1 MAPER
6 RAMGTA
12 GHYRLAG
19 VVIESD
25 VPLFED
31 ARVAAGAADCRI
43 ERLPDDVVLPPLAPA
58 GDGEITVCRSGD
70 TVVLGVPPGARFEIS
85 ATGDRIRYRLPEGIP
100 EVTLRH
106 LLLDQAVPRALT
118 LRGLLVFHASA
129 VETPWGA
136 VGFLGASGTGKSTL
150 AAALAR
156 EGWPHLSDDSLV
168 LEPRPGEPSAI
179 ARASYRGIRLWPE
192 GAHRLGSAGDGA
204 PVAHFNS
211 KRLFGPADVP
221 GVAFAPGCAPLAR
234 LYALAAPEDSDGTVR
249 VEELGPREALIN
261 LVRHSFRLGLLEP
274 AVIERDLDRLCRAIP
289 TRLCRTLHYPREHA
303 RLDEVRRVLTADL
316 VGEPGRAAGD

>member
-1 MAPER
+1 
-6 RAMGTA
+6 MGTA
-12 GHYRLAG
+12 GHYRLSG

-43 ERLPDDVVLPPLAPA
+43 ERLPDDVVLPPLATA
-58 GDGEITVCRSGD
+58 EDGEIAVCRSGD
-70 TVVLGVPPGARFEIS
+70 ALVLGVPPGALFEIS
-85 ATGDRIRYRLPEGIP
+85 AAGDRIRYRLPDGIP

-118 LRGLLVFHASA
+118 LRGLLVLHASA
-129 VETPWGA
+129 VATPWGA
-136 VGFLGASGTGKSTL
+136 IGFLGASGTGKSTL

-168 LEPRPGEPSAI
+168 LEPRPGEPSAV

-192 GAHRLGSAGDGA
+192 GARRLGSEQGGVA
-204 PVAHFNS
+204 VAHFNS
-211 KRLFGPADVP
+211 KRLLGPADAP
-221 GVAFAPGCAPLAR
+221 GVAFASGGAPLAR
-234 LYALAAPEDSDGTVR
+234 LYALVAPEEGDGTIR
-249 VEELGPREALIN
+249 VEELGPREALIT

-274 AVIERDLDRLCRAIP
+274 AVIERDLDRVRRAIP
-289 TRLCRTLHYPREHA
+289 TRFCRTLHYPRDHA
-303 RLDEVRRVLTADL
+303 RLDDVRRALAADL
-316 VGEPGRAAGD
+316 AGEPGRRAGD

>member
-1 MAPER
+1 
-6 RAMGTA
+6 MGTA
-12 GHYRLAG
+12 GHYRLSG

-43 ERLPDDVVLPPLAPA
+43 ERLPDDVVLPPLALA
-58 GDGEITVCRSGD
+58 GDGEIGVCRSGGAL
-70 TVVLGVPPGARFEIS
+70 VLSVPPGALFEIS
-85 ATGDRIRYRLPEGIP
+85 AAGDRIRYRLPEGIP

-106 LLLDQAVPRALT
+106 LLLDQVVPRALT

-129 VETPWGA
+129 VATPWGA

-150 AAALAR
+150 AAALAS
-156 EGWPHLSDDSLV
+156 EGWHHLSDDSLV
-168 LEPRPGEPSAI
+168 LEPRPGELNPV

-192 GAHRLGSAGDGA
+192 GARRLGTGAGA

-211 KRLFGPADVP
+211 KRLLGPADAPAVT
-221 GVAFAPGCAPLAR
+221 FATGGAPLAR
-234 LYALAAPEDSDGTVR
+234 LYVLAAPEDSDGAVH
-249 VEELGPREALIN
+249 VAPLGPREALIT

-274 AVIERDLDRLCRAIP
+274 PLIERDLDRLSRAIP

-303 RLDEVRRVLTADL
+303 RLDEVRRALTADL
-316 VGEPGRAAGD
+316 GGGQ